1 VCCWAGSAGN
11 WRAALEDSQAVLAL
25 QPDNLKALFRGAR
38 AAAKL
43 GQWEVCQGL
52 ISRGLQADP
61 GAPELVALHQVG
73 RLAPAE
79 QQPTW
84 YLHCWTC

>member
-1 VCCWAGSAGN
+1 
-11 WRAALEDSQAVLAL
+11 
-25 QPDNLKALFRGAR
+25 LFRGAR

-61 GAPELVALHQVG
+61 GAPELVALQQVG
-73 RLAPAE
+73 GRVMMAQKPM
-79 QQPTW
+79 Q
-84 YLHCWTC
+84 YVC